1 MLLSLNFPRD
11 TGRRVLAAVNP
22 PGAAS
27 PKRGAMPDRDAA
39 VAMLSVTL
47 DRSAPEPLVRQ
58 IHDHVRDLILMGRLP
73 AGARLP
79 STRKLARDLEV
90 SRTVAL
96 DAFAQL
102 TAEGFLE
109 ASVG

>member
-1 MLLSLNFPRD
+1 MSD
-11 TGRRVLAAVNP
+11 
-22 PGAAS
+22 
-27 PKRGAMPDRDAA
+27 RGSATDG
-39 VAMLSVTL
+39 VIAMLSVTL
-47 DRSAPEPLVRQ
+47 DRTSAEPLVRQ
-58 IHDHVRDLILMGRLP
+58 LHLRVRELILAGRLR

-102 TAEGFLE
+102 TAEGFLDAAVGAGHFV
-109 ASVG
+109 ASLPLDAPAE